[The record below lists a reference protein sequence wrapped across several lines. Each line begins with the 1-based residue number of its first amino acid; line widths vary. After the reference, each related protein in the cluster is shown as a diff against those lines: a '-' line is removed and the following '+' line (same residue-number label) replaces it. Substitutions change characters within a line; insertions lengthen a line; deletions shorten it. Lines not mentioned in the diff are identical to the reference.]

1 MPLDFPPSPSVNN
14 TYSFGGKTWKWN
26 GAAWE
31 VFFTVSAL
39 GNIVGTT
46 YEIEVSTGA
55 SANQYIIGLPDDVA
69 VTSGISTNYLNFGGG
84 ATFSGNSTGVTL
96 SNTMNISGD
105 LNISG
110 KLLVDGVVVTK
121 TGFSGFTG
129 NGIVE
134 PVTDVDLDGGEF

>member
-1 MPLDFPPSPSVNN
+1 MPLDFPPSPSVNS

-31 VFFTVSAL
+31 VYFSIDSGAAVT
-39 GNIVGTT
+39 GTSF
-46 YEIEVSTGA
+46 EVEVTAGA
-55 SANQYIIGLPDDVA
+55 TQYIIGLPNDV
-69 VTSGISTNYLNFGGG
+69 VVGGGISTNYLNFGGG
-84 ATFSGNSTGVTL
+84 ATFSGNSSGVTL

>member
-31 VFFTVSAL
+31 VFFSIDGVAAIT
-39 GNIVGTT
+39 GTSF
-46 YEIEVSTGA
+46 EVEVSTGA
-55 SANQYIIGLPDDVA
+55 STGQYIIGLPNDV
-69 VTSGISTNYLNFGGG
+69 VVGSGISTNYLNFANG
-84 ATFSGNSTGVTL
+84 ATFSGNSSGVTL
-96 SNTMNISGD
+96 SNTLNVSGD
-105 LNISG
+105 LNIAG
-110 KLLVDGVVVTK
+110 RLLVDGVIVSK
-121 TGFSGFTG
+121 SGFSGFTG

>member
-31 VFFTVSAL
+31 VYFSIDSGAAV
-39 GNIVGTT
+39 VGTSF
-46 YEIEVSTGA
+46 EVEVTAGA
-55 SANQYIIGLPDDVA
+55 TQYIIGLPNDV
-69 VTSGISTNYLNFGGG
+69 VLGGGISTNYLNFANG
-84 ATFSGNSTGVTL
+84 ATFSGNSSGVTL
-96 SNTMNISGD
+96 SNTLNVSGD
-105 LNISG
+105 LNIAG
-110 KLLVDGVVVTK
+110 RLLVDGVIVSK
-121 TGFSGFTG
+121 SGFSGFTG

>member
-31 VFFTVSAL
+31 VFFSIDSGAAV
-39 GNIVGTT
+39 VGTSF
-46 YEIEVSTGA
+46 EVEVTAGA
-55 SANQYIIGLPDDVA
+55 TQYIIGLPNDV
-69 VTSGISTNYLNFGGG
+69 VLGGGISTNYLNFANG
-84 ATFSGNSTGVTL
+84 ATFSGNSSGVTL
-96 SNTMNISGD
+96 SNTLNVSGD
-105 LNISG
+105 LNIAG
-110 KLLVDGVVVTK
+110 RLLVDGVIVSK
-121 TGFSGFTG
+121 SGFSGFTG

>member
-1 MPLDFPPSPSVNN
+1 MPLDFPPSPSVNS

-31 VFFTVSAL
+31 VYFSIDSGAAVT
-39 GNIVGTT
+39 GTSF
-46 YEIEVSTGA
+46 EVEVTAGA
-55 SANQYIIGLPDDVA
+55 TQYIIGLPNDV
-69 VTSGISTNYLNFGGG
+69 VVGGGISTNYLNFGGG

>member
-1 MPLDFPPSPSVNN
+1 MPLDFPPTPSVNS

-31 VFFTVSAL
+31 VYFSIDSGAAVT
-39 GNIVGTT
+39 GTSF
-46 YEIEVSTGA
+46 EVEVTAGA
-55 SANQYIIGLPDDVA
+55 TQYIIGLPDDVV

-84 ATFSGNSTGVTL
+84 ATFSGNSSGITI

>member
-31 VFFTVSAL
+31 VYFTIDSVAA
-39 GNIVGTT
+39 ITGTSF
-46 YEIEVSTGA
+46 EVEVTAGASTG
-55 SANQYIIGLPDDVA
+55 QYIIGLPNDV
-69 VTSGISTNYLNFGGG
+69 VVGSGISTNYLNFANGS
-84 ATFSGNSTGVTL
+84 TFSGNSFGVTL
-96 SNTMNISGD
+96 SNNMNISGD
-105 LNISG
+105 LNIAG
-110 KLLVDGVVVTK
+110 RLLVDGVIVSK
-121 TGFSGFTG
+121 SGFSGFTG

>member
-31 VFFTVSAL
+31 VYFSIDSVAAIT
-39 GNIVGTT
+39 GTT
-46 YEIEVSTGA
+46 YEVEVTVGA
-55 SANQYIIGLPDDVA
+55 SANQYIIGLPNDV
-69 VTSGISTNYLNFGGG
+69 VVGGGISTNYLNFANGS
-84 ATFSGNSTGVTL
+84 TFSGNSFGVTL
-96 SNTMNISGD
+96 SNNMNISGD
-105 LNISG
+105 LNIAG
-110 KLLVDGVVVTK
+110 RLLVDGVIVSK
-121 TGFSGFTG
+121 SGFSGFTG

>member
-31 VFFTVSAL
+31 VYFTIDSVAA
-39 GNIVGTT
+39 ITGTSF
-46 YEIEVSTGA
+46 EVEVTAGA
-55 SANQYIIGLPDDVA
+55 TQYIIGLPNDV
-69 VTSGISTNYLNFGGG
+69 VVGSGISTNYLNFANGS
-84 ATFSGNSTGVTL
+84 TFSGNSFGVTL
-96 SNTMNISGD
+96 SNNMNISGD
-105 LNISG
+105 LNIAG
-110 KLLVDGVVVTK
+110 RLLVDGVIVSK
-121 TGFSGFTG
+121 SGFSGFTG

>member
-31 VFFTVSAL
+31 VYFSIDSGAAV
-39 GNIVGTT
+39 VGTSF
-46 YEIEVSTGA
+46 EVEVTAGA
-55 SANQYIIGLPDDVA
+55 TQYIIGLPNDV
-69 VTSGISTNYLNFGGG
+69 VVGSGISTNYLNFANG
-84 ATFSGNSTGVTL
+84 ATFSGNSSGVTL
-96 SNTMNISGD
+96 TNTLNVSGD
-105 LNISG
+105 LNIAG
-110 KLLVDGVVVTK
+110 RLLVDGVIVSK
-121 TGFSGFTG
+121 SGFSGFTG

>member
-31 VFFTVSAL
+31 VYFSIDSGAAIT
-39 GNIVGTT
+39 GTSF
-46 YEIEVSTGA
+46 EVEVTAGA
-55 SANQYIIGLPDDVA
+55 TQYIIGLPNDV
-69 VTSGISTNYLNFGGG
+69 VVGGGISTNYLNFANGS
-84 ATFSGNSTGVTL
+84 TFSGNSFGVTL
-96 SNTMNISGD
+96 SNNMNISGD
-105 LNISG
+105 LNIAG
-110 KLLVDGVVVTK
+110 RLLVDGVIVSK
-121 TGFSGFTG
+121 SGFSGFTG

>member
-1 MPLDFPPSPSVNN
+1 MPLDFPPTPSVNS

-31 VFFTVSAL
+31 VYFSIDSGAAVT
-39 GNIVGTT
+39 GTSF
-46 YEIEVSTGA
+46 EVEVTAGA
-55 SANQYIIGLPDDVA
+55 TQYIIGLPDDVV

-84 ATFSGNSTGVTL
+84 ATFSGNSSGVTL

>member
-31 VFFTVSAL
+31 VYFSIDSGAAV
-39 GNIVGTT
+39 VGTSF
-46 YEIEVSTGA
+46 EVEVTAGA
-55 SANQYIIGLPDDVA
+55 TQYIIGLPSDV
-69 VTSGISTNYLNFGGG
+69 VVGSGISTNYLNFANG
-84 ATFSGNSTGVTL
+84 ATFSGNSSGVTL
-96 SNTMNISGD
+96 SNTLNVSGD
-105 LNISG
+105 LNIAG
-110 KLLVDGVVVTK
+110 RLLVDGVIVSK
-121 TGFSGFTG
+121 SGFSGFTG

>member
-31 VFFTVSAL
+31 VFFSTNSVAA
-39 GNIVGTT
+39 ITGTSF
-46 YEIEVSTGA
+46 EVEVTDGA
-55 SANQYIIGLPDDVA
+55 NANEYIIGLPNNV
-69 VTSGISTNYLNFGGG
+69 VVGSGISTNYLNFANG
-84 ATFSGNSTGVTL
+84 ATFSGNSFGVTL
-96 SNTMNISGD
+96 SNNMNISGD
-105 LNISG
+105 LNIAG
-110 KLLVDGVVVTK
+110 RLLVDGVIVSK
-121 TGFSGFTG
+121 SGFSGFTG

>member
-1 MPLDFPPSPSVNN
+1 MPLDFPPTPSVNS

-31 VFFTVSAL
+31 VYFSIDSGAAVT
-39 GNIVGTT
+39 GTSF
-46 YEIEVSTGA
+46 EVEVTAGA
-55 SANQYIIGLPDDVA
+55 TQYIIGLPNDV
-69 VTSGISTNYLNFGGG
+69 VVGGGISTNYLNFGGG
-84 ATFSGNSTGVTL
+84 ATFSGNSSGVTL